1 MDILE
6 VGEILGYCAAFW
18 CFLFSPAFRRQRI
31 TKFRDAGAVRRGFM
45 LLDGAAAVFCGL
57 LPLMFAWW
65 AFAP

>member
-6 VGEILGYCAAFW
+6 VGEILGYFAAFW

-31 TKFRDAGAVRRGFM
+31 AEFRGARAVRRGFM
-45 LLDGAAAVFCGL
+45 VLEGAIAVFCGL
-57 LPLMFAWW
+57 LPLMSAWW